1 MSDVSYADQA
11 VTHRIHNNG
20 TGLYRAIGVINETA
34 GGDETVT
41 EEAAGFTGKAESS
54 NRWFRVHRVALNAGE
69 KTPAH
74 QHKAPV
80 VILQDTAGKGTA
92 SGPMTFEF
100 TEPGQWAFFDAGAR
114 HEIANT
120 GTDRLEVIEVEV
132 RRK

>member
-1 MSDVSYADQA
+1 MSDVSYAERP

-20 TGLYRAIGVINETA
+20 TGLYRAMGVINETG

-41 EEAAGFTGKAESS
+41 EEAAGFTGKAESA
-54 NRWFRVHRVALNAGE
+54 NRWFRVHRVALAPGE

-80 VILQDTAGKGTA
+80 VVLQDSGGKGTA
-92 SGPMTFEF
+92 SGPMSFELN
-100 TEPGQWAFFDAGAR
+100 EPGQWAFFDAGAR
-114 HEIANT
+114 HEITN
-120 GTDRLEVIEVEV
+120 GGSERLEVIEVEI

>member
-69 KTPAH
+69 KTPA
-74 QHKAPV
+74 
-80 VILQDTAGKGTA
+80 KGTA